1 MSNLGSRIRKLR
13 KTRGLKLAQLA
24 DESGISTS
32 YLSQLERGEK
42 EGVSADILF
51 RIAHTLGTTMGA
63 LLRESKTT
71 QEHTRTEEVP
81 GPLMEL
87 YRKRGQRLQMIEAD
101 LSMLSGI
108 RYRGHQPRTMEDWE
122 FLYLS
127 IKRTIPGGNS

>member
-1 MSNLGSRIRKLR
+1 MSSLGNRIRALR
-13 KTRGLKLAQLA
+13 KTRKLNLAQLA
-24 DESGISTS
+24 SESGISTS

-51 RIAHTLGTTMGA
+51 RLANSLGTTMGA
-63 LLRESKTT
+63 LLREERPERECSPV
-71 QEHTRTEEVP
+71 EELP
-81 GPLMEL
+81 GPLVEL
-87 YRKRGQRLQMIEAD
+87 YNKRGPRLGMTESD

-127 IKRTIPGGNS
+127 IKRTIPGGES

>member
-71 QEHTRTEEVP
+71 Q
-81 GPLMEL
+81 
-87 YRKRGQRLQMIEAD
+87 
-101 LSMLSGI
+101 
-108 RYRGHQPRTMEDWE
+108 
-122 FLYLS
+122 
-127 IKRTIPGGNS
+127 